1 MLKTISC
8 MEVGDASQS
17 LSWQGTG
24 WGWLYVAKVTFC
36 AVVPEGNTE
45 ITALRLCFLLSPLVL
60 PRSLVFLSQ
69 VEGRDFQ
76 LQAQGTHVS
85 NVRSYASAARCG
97 LLPPPSL
104 ASGEL
109 RCLQYQL
116 LRRHS
121 TAYHLSQL
129 TWAMISGLL
138 RLISAS
144 PPSMKSRR
152 NAGTL
157 NCRFC
162 LFLSAFSRCH
172 QAWPFSWRVLV
183 LLF

>member
-17 LSWQGTG
+17 LSRQGTG

-45 ITALRLCFLLSPLVL
+45 ITALRFFYTIAPSASPL
-60 PRSLVFLSQ
+60 SYFLSQ

-76 LQAQGTHVS
+76 LQAQGTNVS

-109 RCLQYQL
+109 RCLQNRL

-129 TWAMISGLL
+129 LGQYS
-138 RLISAS
+138 
-144 PPSMKSRR
+144 
-152 NAGTL
+152 
-157 NCRFC
+157 
-162 LFLSAFSRCH
+162 
-172 QAWPFSWRVLV
+172 QACYV
-183 LLF
+183 